1 MRTNVLLKDK
11 NGNLSEIDVMCGYRF
26 IPGSQL
32 YIECKAYKKG
42 NAVSLDAVSKFK
54 EVLLLNGIPLHR
66 GLVVTTSHFSPRA
79 TTIGVTTI
87 AGEELLSWERASAK
101 SSTRR
106 RRIFYSLVLVLAA
119 IVSAKSYG

>member
-1 MRTNVLLKDK
+1 MTMLKRWAARARDNHRKGSDLERRVKRILESEGRPNVRTNVLLKDK

-66 GLVVTTSHFSPRA
+66 GLVVTTSRF
-79 TTIGVTTI
+79 
-87 AGEELLSWERASAK
+87 
-101 SSTRR
+101 
-106 RRIFYSLVLVLAA
+106 
-119 IVSAKSYG
+119 